1 MPEASLPSPTVNQL
15 RRGAF
20 LTLFGVMCGH
30 ALLETARDALFLAKL
45 PASQLGWVYLIIAV
59 LSLTITFA
67 SRRARRTH
75 LRDHLMASQVVAAI
89 VSLAFVWLIGR
100 EGGGDWLYYAL
111 YVWSGTIVS
120 IVALYFWL
128 YLGELFTIAESKRLF
143 ASIGTG
149 GVLGALV
156 GFGLASVIVEIRPVT
171 VLIEASAGAFALS
184 VAGPLMLPRSPAEFE
199 QSGPS
204 SVDERPVRLLDSIKQ
219 VLGHRYA
226 RSFGMLIILSSVT
239 LTLCDYLFKSVL
251 AENVASEDLASW
263 FARIYLVLNL
273 GSLLL
278 LAFVV
283 TPVIRRCSLHQAA
296 AILPGMLTLAG
307 VGILLGG
314 GGLLP
319 ILALKSVEGT
329 LRHSLFQTT
338 RELLY
343 LPVPHALRASLK
355 SFVDIVGHNAAKVV
369 ASIAILQV
377 VAYESHI
384 TWLAIAVTGLSAL
397 WVVAALG
404 LREPYLDVFRESLNE
419 GAIETRI
426 EFPELDLAS
435 LETLIHALSHPERRH
450 VIAAMDVLRE
460 KDRVDLIPSL
470 VLYHP
475 DTAVVSRALELFS
488 TSGRTDYL
496 PLAGRLLKH
505 DDPSLRAAS
514 VRAIWMVAP
523 DREQLLDW
531 MTSSCP
537 SVGSSAAVGLIV
549 HGWASSESGL
559 ASSALWQAARCDDV
573 RSRVALAHAIG
584 LKPSEEFHEII
595 LALREDSE
603 TEVRRLTA
611 HAMCISEDPFFTP
624 YLVDLLHDR
633 EIREQVRVSLLR
645 RGDDALTALDAR
657 LSDAST
663 PSAVVRHI
671 PRTLSR
677 FASQRAVDIL
687 VRHLDLEG
695 SGMVRFK
702 VLRGLSAMLAL
713 NPELIP
719 DRELIRPAM
728 ERSIERG
735 VQLLY
740 WEAELTRGL
749 AENPSRKTSASEL
762 LLQFLSDKGDLA
774 AERLFRLLYLVQP
787 KENFRR
793 IWSGLQARDRRI
805 RDHSEELLDN
815 LLPADLAAAVL
826 ALVEGGSP
834 ADRLRRASRAL
845 ADRPLEY
852 PALLAQ
858 IADDQS
864 TALRGF
870 ALYHSAELMGSDTEP
885 GAASAIEVN
894 ERRTSALDL
903 LAAAEL
909 VAAHA

>member
-1 MPEASLPSPTVNQL
+1 
-15 RRGAF
+15 
-20 LTLFGVMCGH
+20 MCAH
-30 ALLETARDALFLAKL
+30 ALLETARDALFLARL
-45 PASQLGWVYLIIAV
+45 PASQLGWVYLIIAASAV
-59 LSLTITFA
+59 TITLA
-67 SRRARRTH
+67 SRRARH
-75 LRDHLMASQVVAAI
+75 VYLRDHLMASQLVAAI
-89 VSLAFVWLIGR
+89 GSLAFVWLIGR
-100 EGGGDWLYYAL
+100 GDGDWIYYAL

-128 YLGELFTIAESKRLF
+128 YLGELLTIAESKRLF
-143 ASIGTG
+143 ASIGLG
-149 GVLGALV
+149 GALGALT
-156 GFGLASVIVEIRPVT
+156 GFGLASVIVEMLPVT
-171 VLIEASAGAFALS
+171 ALIEASAGAFALS
-184 VAGPLMLPRSPAEFE
+184 LTGPLMLPRSTSDVAH
-199 QSGPS
+199 SGPA
-204 SVDERPVRLLDSIKQ
+204 SVDERPAPILDSIGQ

-226 RSFGMLIILSSVT
+226 RSFGMLIILSSLT
-239 LTLCDYLFKSVL
+239 LTLCDYLFKATL
-251 AENVASEDLASW
+251 AETVAGEDLASW

-283 TPVIRRCSLHQAA
+283 TPVIRRWSLHRAA
-296 AILPGMLTLAG
+296 AVLPGMLTLAG

-314 GGLLP
+314 GLLP
-319 ILALKSVEGT
+319 VLALKSVEGT
-329 LRHSLFQTT
+329 MRYSLFQTT

-343 LPVPHALRASLK
+343 LPVPHALRAALK

-377 VAYESHI
+377 VAYESHM
-384 TWLAIAVTGLSAL
+384 TWLAIAVTGLSAF
-397 WVVAALG
+397 WIVAALR
-404 LREPYLDVFRESLNE
+404 LREPYLDVFRESLSE

-450 VIAAMDVLRE
+450 VIAAMEVLRE

-475 DTAVVSRALELFS
+475 DTVVVSRALELFS

-496 PLAGRLLKH
+496 PLAERLLEH

-523 DREQLLDW
+523 DREQLLGL
-531 MTSSCP
+531 MASNCP

-549 HGWASSESGL
+549 HGWASEESSHAMQRL
-559 ASSALWQAARCDDV
+559 WEASRSDDV
-573 RSRVALAHAIG
+573 RIRLALAHAIG
-584 LKPSEEFHEII
+584 LKPSEELHEII
-595 LALREDSE
+595 LALREDPE

-611 HAMCISEDPFFTP
+611 HAMCVSEDSFFTP

-645 RGDDALTALDAR
+645 RGEAALAALDAR
-657 LSDAST
+657 LSDSST
-663 PSAVVRHI
+663 PVGVARHI

-687 VRHLDLEG
+687 VRHLDMEG

-702 VLRGLSAMLAL
+702 VLRGLSAMLAI

-719 DRELIRPAM
+719 DRDLIRPAM

-749 AENPSRKTSASEL
+749 AANPSRKTPASEL
-762 LLQFLSDKGDLA
+762 LLQFLRDKGELA

-826 ALVEGGSP
+826 ALVDGGSP
-834 ADRLRRASRAL
+834 ADRLQRASRAL

-852 PALLAQ
+852 PDLLAQ
-858 IADDQS
+858 IAHDQS

-870 ALYHSAELMGSDTEP
+870 ALYHSAELMDADTDP
-885 GAASAIEVN
+885 SAASTVEVN
-894 ERRTSALDL
+894 ERRTTALDL

-909 VAAHA
+909 VASHG

>member
-1 MPEASLPSPTVNQL
+1 MPEVSRSSPSVNLL

-59 LSLTITFA
+59 LALAITFV
-67 SRRARRTH
+67 SRRARRIH
-75 LRDHLMASQVVAAI
+75 LRDHLMASQFAAAI
-89 VSLAFVWLIGR
+89 VSLAFVWLIGQ
-100 EGGGDWLYYAL
+100 GGDWLYYAL

-128 YLGELFTIAESKRLF
+128 YLGELLTIAESKRLF
-143 ASIGTG
+143 ASIGIG
-149 GVLGALV
+149 GALGALT
-156 GFGLASVIVEIRPVT
+156 GFGLASVIVEMFPVT
-171 VLIEASAGAFALS
+171 ALLEASATAFALS
-184 VAGPLMLPRSPAEFE
+184 LLGPLMLPRSPSELAP
-199 QSGPS
+199 SGPS
-204 SVDERPVRLLDSIKQ
+204 PVDERPVRLVDSIEQ

-226 RSFGMLIILSSVT
+226 RRFGLLIILSSVT
-239 LTLCDYLFKSVL
+239 LTLSDYLFKSTL
-251 AENVASEDLASW
+251 AENVAGEDLASW
-263 FARIYLVLNL
+263 FARIYLLLNL

-283 TPVIRRCSLHQAA
+283 TPVIRRWSLHQAA
-296 AILPGMLTLAG
+296 AVLPGLLTLAG

-314 GGLLP
+314 GLLSV
-319 ILALKSVEGT
+319 LALKAVEGT
-329 LRHSLFQTT
+329 LRYSIFQTT

-343 LPVPHALRASLK
+343 LPVPHSLRTSLK

-377 VAYESHI
+377 VAYESHV
-384 TWLAIAVTGLSAL
+384 TWLAAAITGLSAL
-397 WVVAALG
+397 WIVAALR

-450 VIAAMDVLRE
+450 VIAAMEVLRE

-475 DTAVVSRALELFS
+475 DTTVVSRALELFS

-496 PLAGRLLKH
+496 PLAEHLLKH

-523 DREQLLDW
+523 DREQLLDL
-531 MTSSCP
+531 MASNCA
-537 SVGSSAAVGLIV
+537 SVGASAAVGLIAN
-549 HGWASSESGL
+549 GWASAGPGR
-559 ASSALWQAARCDDV
+559 ASRALWEAARSGDV
-573 RSRVALAHAIG
+573 RSRLALAHAVG
-584 LKPSEEFHEII
+584 LRPSEELHEII

-657 LSDAST
+657 LSDSST
-663 PSAVVRHI
+663 PIAVVRHI

-687 VRHLDLEG
+687 VLHLDMG
-695 SGMVRFK
+695 GRGMVRFK

-719 DRELIRPAM
+719 DRDRIRPAM
-728 ERSIERG
+728 ERSIERA

-762 LLQFLSDKGDLA
+762 LLQFLSDKRDLA

-793 IWSGLQARDRRI
+793 IWSGLQASDRRI

-815 LLPADLAAAVL
+815 LLPADLGAAVL

-834 ADRLRRASRAL
+834 ADRLRRADRTL

-852 PALLAQ
+852 GALLAQ

-870 ALYHSAELMGSDTEP
+870 ALYHSAELMGSDIDP
-885 GAASAIEVN
+885 GTAGAVEIN
-894 ERRTSALDL
+894 ERRTAALDL

-909 VAAHA
+909 VVVHA